1 MQLRRLGMAALLSGC
16 LAVPAAAT
24 PVDLELIMA
33 FDTSGS
39 VDGVDFSSRRAA
51 TAAAFR
57 DAGVIDKIVN
67 GAIGSIAVTLWDFGT
82 TVGVAVDW
90 MLVHDAASANALAD
104 AIEAAGRLDGG
115 DDGQAYMLRKA
126 AIAINANDYEGT
138 RRVVDIVSEGVQTAG
153 CDYTSPDCQATRD
166 ARDVF
171 LAAGGSAVNALWMRD
186 RDYFGIHAGVIT
198 NALEYGAMS
207 VIGGTNSFQMFAE
220 TNQDFVAGINAKLV
234 REITDPGPDVPEPA
248 TMTLLG
254 VSLLG
259 LAARRRRH

>member
-1 MQLRRLGMAALLSGC
+1 M
-16 LAVPAAAT
+16 
-24 PVDLELIMA
+24 
-33 FDTSGS
+33 
-39 VDGVDFSSRRAA
+39 
-51 TAAAFR
+51 
-57 DAGVIDKIVN
+57 
-67 GAIGSIAVTLWDFGT
+67 
-82 TVGVAVDW
+82 
-90 MLVHDAASANALAD
+90 
-104 AIEAAGRLDGG
+104 
-115 DDGQAYMLRKA
+115 
-126 AIAINANDYEGT
+126 
-138 RRVVDIVSEGVQTAG
+138 
-153 CDYTSPDCQATRD
+153 
-166 ARDVF
+166 
-171 LAAGGSAVNALWMRD
+171 AAGGSAVNALWMRD